1 MSPCTIAYPNI
12 NYLSTKS
19 LIEQV
24 DFFSDED
31 VDDDETCFILNKN
44 TDIVYIFILLFLQST
59 YKDIA
64 SDGHII
70 QSPCQRFSV
79 LTTYIFITK
88 IYSSWII

>member
-12 NYLSTKS
+12 SYFSTKS
-19 LIEQV
+19 WIEQV
-24 DFFSDED
+24 DFGSDED

-44 TDIVYIFILLFLQST
+44 TDIYIFILLFLQST

-70 QSPCQRFSV
+70 QSPCQRVSV

-88 IYSSWII
+88 IYSS